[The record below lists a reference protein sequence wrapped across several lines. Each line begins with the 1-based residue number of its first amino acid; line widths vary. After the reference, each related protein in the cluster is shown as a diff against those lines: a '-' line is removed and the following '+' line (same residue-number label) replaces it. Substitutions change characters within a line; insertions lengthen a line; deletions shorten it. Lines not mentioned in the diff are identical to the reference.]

1 MGPINLLLYF
11 TDFVIP
17 SGWQV
22 LPVLSAVHLDKT
34 LHADASQFHPWR
46 WEVLYT
52 SVISDIYYLTGI

>member
-1 MGPINLLLYF
+1 MGPINLLLCF

-46 WEVLYT
+46 WEVL
-52 SVISDIYYLTGI
+52 